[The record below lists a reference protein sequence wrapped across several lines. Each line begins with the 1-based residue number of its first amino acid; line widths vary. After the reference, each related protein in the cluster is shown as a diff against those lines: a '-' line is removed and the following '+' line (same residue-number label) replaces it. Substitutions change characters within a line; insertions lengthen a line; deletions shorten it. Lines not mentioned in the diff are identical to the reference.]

1 MFRKIIKM
9 WSKPRDWNIF
19 SRLKES
25 ISLFYVR
32 SLESKTLSQR
42 FYLPLNLSIHLIC
55 PSTILTLLLFVPP
68 LFVSETT
75 ISWYHRFF
83 YTFFLQEKT
92 GKKGQENFSYTFLS
106 NLKFEISARNCAHR
120 FVKSSRKV
128 GTSSDLKTFYIAIN
142 FENQSVTDLGIIL
155 RCYTAI
161 GTYANTTTTTT
172 KSQSERTP

>member
-1 MFRKIIKM
+1 M
-9 WSKPRDWNIF
+9 
-19 SRLKES
+19 
-25 ISLFYVR
+25 
-32 SLESKTLSQR
+32 
-42 FYLPLNLSIHLIC
+42 PLNLSIHLIC

-68 LFVSETT
+68 LFLKLQLADTT
-75 ISWYHRFF
+75 DSFTPVF
-83 YTFFLQEKT
+83 AGKT

-142 FENQSVTDLGIIL
+142 FENQSVTDLRIIL

>member
-1 MFRKIIKM
+1 MFRKRIKI

-25 ISLFYVR
+25 ISLFYAR

-55 PSTILTLLLFVPP
+55 PSTILTL
-68 LFVSETT
+68 
-75 ISWYHRFF
+75 
-83 YTFFLQEKT
+83 FFLFLLYLFLKLQLADTTDSFTPVFAGKNR
-92 GKKGQENFSYTFLS
+92 KKGQENFSYTFLS
-106 NLKFEISARNCAHR
+106 HLKFEISARNCAHR

-142 FENQSVTDLGIIL
+142 FENQNVTDLGIIL

-172 KSQSERTP
+172 KSQSKRTP